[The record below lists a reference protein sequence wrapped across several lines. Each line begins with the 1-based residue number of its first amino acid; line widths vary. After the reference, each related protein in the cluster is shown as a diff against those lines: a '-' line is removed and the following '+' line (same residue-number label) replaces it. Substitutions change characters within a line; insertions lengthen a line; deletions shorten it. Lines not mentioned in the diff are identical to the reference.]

1 VASAVVLA
9 AVLGACRSI
18 PPNDASGPL
27 LVSLPIGAAAIRDER
42 LLFAPYFQ
50 QELDRAASGGA
61 AKPDV
66 WRYLYPPE
74 AASAPAPAPPPPAKG
89 APLSR
94 ISVLFAPGLFS
105 DCVDTQSVPFGDGVV
120 RAREESYTA
129 AYGPYADLGLADIRS
144 MMTLGRASS
153 ERNGAL
159 IEAELLKEAAK
170 PDVDAIIVVGYS
182 KGLPDAL
189 RALSSLQKANRL
201 PSKVKALVSASGVV
215 MGTPIADKNAS
226 LYTTFAGLMEVGGCP
241 KSEGGELESLTRRV
255 QGAWMAQALP
265 LPPLAYYSL
274 IAHAPRDEIAR
285 GLVMYYDDL
294 AKLDARNDGQV
305 IAAEAILPNSTLI
318 GEARSDHW
326 NFVLPMQRYPSSL
339 IASMAYPV
347 EYPRVPLLRA
357 VVRFVADDLAAHQR

>member
-1 VASAVVLA
+1 V
-9 AVLGACRSI
+9 
-18 PPNDASGPL
+18 
-27 LVSLPIGAAAIRDER
+27 
-42 LLFAPYFQ
+42 FAPYFQ
-50 QELDRAASGGA
+50 QELDRAARGGA
-61 AKPDV
+61 EKPDV
-66 WRYLYPPE
+66 WRYVYAPQAVQPASA
-74 AASAPAPAPPPPAKG
+74 AASGPAPAPPPLAPPPSPG

-105 DCVDTQSVPFGDGVV
+105 DCVDTQSVPFGDGIV

-153 ERNGAL
+153 ERNGEL

-170 PDVDAIIVVGYS
+170 PEVGTIIVVGYS

-189 RALSSLQKANRL
+189 HALVSLQKANRL
-201 PSKVKALVSASGVV
+201 PAKVKALVSASGVV

-226 LYTTFAGLMEVGGCP
+226 LYTTFAGLMKIGGCP

-255 QGAWMAQALP
+255 QAAWMAQAVP
-265 LPPLAYYSL
+265 LPALAYYSL
-274 IAHAPRDEIAR
+274 TAHAPRDEIAG

-305 IAAEAILPNSTLI
+305 ITAEAIMPGSQLI

-326 NFVLPMQRYPSSL
+326 NFVLPMQRYPSAL
-339 IASMAYPV
+339 VAGMAYPV

-357 VVRFVADDLAAHQR
+357 VVRYVADDLAAHQR